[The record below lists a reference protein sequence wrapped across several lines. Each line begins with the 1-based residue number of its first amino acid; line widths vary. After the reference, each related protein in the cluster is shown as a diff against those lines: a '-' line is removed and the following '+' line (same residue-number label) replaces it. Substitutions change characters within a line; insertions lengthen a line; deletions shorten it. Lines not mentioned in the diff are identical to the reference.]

1 MLKKLLEKVTQNEE
15 KLDWIINHTCQC
27 NPVGSESQT
36 CNVFTNQCQCRPG
49 FEGRRCQYCQEGFYG
64 NPSVQCLACNCDP
77 NGLRSTHCNSQTGQC
92 EYSDLD
98 LVDWDEMKSILEK
111 LRAKVPK
118 NRHL

>member
-49 FEGRRCQYCQEGFYG
+49 FEGRRCYFCQEGFYG
-64 NPSVQCLACNCDP
+64 DPSVQCLPCNCDP
-77 NGLRSTHCNSQTGQC
+77 SRFTHCNSQTGQC
-92 EYSDLD
+92 ELKNNSDLV
-98 LVDWDEMKSILEK
+98 VDWDEMKSIFEK
-111 LRAKVPK
+111 LKAKVPK